1 MRELRKSSTIRLHHQ
16 FFQFKYGK
24 RMWYGLLKII
34 QFTIR
39 NTQLNIVENYK
50 RDTNK
55 NILRS
60 LKSNFLCYASLEV
73 PEQCAKTLHSYALVT
88 LFEWFKRAKTSQN

>member
-1 MRELRKSSTIRLHHQ
+1 MREFRKSSTIRLHHQ

-39 NTQLNIVENYK
+39 NT
-50 RDTNK
+50 
-55 NILRS
+55 
-60 LKSNFLCYASLEV
+60 
-73 PEQCAKTLHSYALVT
+73 
-88 LFEWFKRAKTSQN
+88 